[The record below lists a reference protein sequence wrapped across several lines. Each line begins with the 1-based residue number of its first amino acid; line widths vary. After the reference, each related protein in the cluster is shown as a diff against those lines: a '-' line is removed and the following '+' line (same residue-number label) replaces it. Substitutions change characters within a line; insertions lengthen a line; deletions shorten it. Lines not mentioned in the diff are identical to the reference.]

1 MRPIL
6 IVLLLAGFCGAQEF
20 YGEPQPTPAKPLD
33 LPFLETKTQDFSY
46 QGEGELIEHLK
57 DHPLMENEVFQL
69 HEYLHQKAEK
79 LRPAGAYSFII
90 VEADE
95 QAYIQWAHREAI
107 QKAGWVIVRQPLRT
121 RVKNLVVIGQTHFSH
136 AGFLTVQALQK
147 FVNQAENRK
156 TPPVKNRRAKYVTK
170 ITMYTR
176 AGCSFCDQWKNNERP
191 KAVAEGVQVD
201 EVTDLTRS
209 VPRFE
214 VCDSEGVCRQYVG
227 FTSFQSMKA
236 AVQ

>member
-1 MRPIL
+1 MKTIIAFL
-6 IVLLLAGFCGAQEF
+6 MLCSVACAQF
-20 YGEPQPTPAKPLD
+20 VEPQPTPAPALD
-33 LPFLETKTQDFSY
+33 LPFLETKTNNFTY
-46 QGEGELIEHLK
+46 HGEGELIDHLR
-57 DHPLMENEVFQL
+57 DHPLVNNEIVQL
-69 HEYLHQKAEK
+69 HEYLHQRAEL
-79 LRPAGAYSFII
+79 LRPNGAYSYII

-95 QAYIQWAHREAI
+95 QMYNAWKDRQAI
-107 QKAGWVIVRQPLRT
+107 QQAGWAIVRQPLRT
-121 RVKNLVVIGQTHFSH
+121 RVKNLVVIGETHFSH
-136 AGFLTVQALQK
+136 AGFLTTSALQK
-147 FVNQAENRK
+147 FVNQVENRK
-156 TPPVKNRRAKYVTK
+156 VKPLQNRRAKYVTK

-176 AGCSFCDQWKNNERP
+176 NGCTFCDQWKSSERP

-227 FTSFQSMKA
+227 FTSYQSMKA